1 MPRLAQGLCVS
12 GLVVLVS
19 CSDEPLIA
27 QKVIGPMTMQNWTQ
41 QDQATN
47 VQDWHRMA
55 QKIADSMQDRGLL
68 ATTSETSLGN
78 KHPVLVQH
86 AFYVHSNQ
94 DTPFTREL
102 RQALKT
108 EILRRG
114 GVVAMSGNTAQ
125 VVELAVNVVAWG
137 SRVRSDPQRS
147 RTEAIWS
154 ASINSQDRVIM
165 SIQEPFY
172 IFTADIFQY
181 VQTGDPGQH
190 LARMARPLLYIRSTD

>member
-1 MPRLAQGLCVS
+1 
-12 GLVVLVS
+12 
-19 CSDEPLIA
+19 
-27 QKVIGPMTMQNWTQ
+27 MTMQNWTQ

-68 ATTSETSLGN
+68 AATSAAPLGN
-78 KHPVLVQH
+78 THPVLVQH
-86 AFYVHSNQ
+86 AFYVRSNQ
-94 DTPFTREL
+94 NTPFTREL
-102 RQALKT
+102 SQALKT

-114 GVVAMSGNTAQ
+114 GIVAMSGNTAQ
-125 VVELAVNVVAWG
+125 VVELGVNVVAWG
-137 SRVRSDPQRS
+137 SRVRSDPQRN

-154 ASINSQDRVIM
+154 ASISSQDRIAM

-181 VQTGDPGQH
+181 IQTGDPGQR